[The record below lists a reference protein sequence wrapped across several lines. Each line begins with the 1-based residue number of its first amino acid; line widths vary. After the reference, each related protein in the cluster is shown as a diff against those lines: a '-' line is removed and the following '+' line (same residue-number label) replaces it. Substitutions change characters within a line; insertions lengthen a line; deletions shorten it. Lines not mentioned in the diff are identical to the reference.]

1 MNYFDEIKE
10 DILINRNTA
19 QSSLETILENTN
31 KNITELLIKENLEG
45 DIDFSILKTMNFG
58 LVNSIILKNGSATSI
73 KNIPETV
80 KYINIE
86 SNLIDTLEDLP
97 KDLETLHIQNNYLK
111 EIDISYLT
119 KLEKLYLDSNR
130 LEKLEKIPPNLTEL
144 SVCYNKLNEI
154 NLEGV
159 DKLQILNVSE
169 NPISIIENLPE
180 KIVEFTH
187 ENTPSIEFR
196 YVSHLDNVLE
206 GTTEDEIKN
215 EKEMQKNYK
224 ESLLAYFELKSKY
237 EKKLFELKKKAHAK
251 ENTKKR
257 KRMAAKSVI
266 APCVKCKKKVGTLFY
281 KKENIY
287 YAKCGDPNSPCNL
300 DIRLHDGITDL
311 IEENLKDIHTEI
323 NETKEN
329 IIKHKLDTLFNYID
343 EKDAAELYKTYLE
356 DFNLDNNVLTMYLGK
371 RSQVF
376 HSEVKEKAINEKNEK
391 LYSYVQDI
399 QRLLKDYKESNNEEI
414 LKQAISIHINDIIPE
429 MRNLRNIQYEVMEM
443 EIDPIKKT
451 NKLVQFPIL
460 FSKLEDSF
468 ETQRV
473 EKFIV

>member
-130 LEKLEKIPPNLTEL
+130 LEKLEKIPPNLKEL

-159 DKLQILNVSE
+159 DNLQILNVSE

-196 YVSHLDNVLE
+196 YVSHLDNVLQ

-224 ESLLAYFELKSKY
+224 ESLLAYFELKSEY

-266 APCVKCKKKVGTLFY
+266 APCVKCKRKVGTLFY

-311 IEENLKDIHTEI
+311 IEVHLKDIQIEI

-414 LKQAISIHINDIIPE
+414 LKQAISIHINDVIPE

>member
-1 MNYFDEIKE
+1 MNNYDEIKE

-19 QSSLETILENTN
+19 QSSLEKILENTN

-58 LVNSIILKNGSATSI
+58 LVNSIILKNGSITSI

-130 LEKLEKIPPNLTEL
+130 LEKLEKIPPNLKEL

-196 YVSHLDNVLE
+196 YVSHLDNVLQ

-237 EKKLFELKKKAHAK
+237 EKDLFQAKKKAHAK

-257 KRMAAKSVI
+257 KRMAAKSKI
-266 APCVKCKKKVGTLFY
+266 AKCVKCKRNVGSLFY
-281 KKENIY
+281 KKDNIY
-287 YAKCGDPNSPCNL
+287 YAKCGDPTSPCNL

-311 IEENLKDIHTEI
+311 IEVHLNDIQKEI
-323 NETKEN
+323 NEAKEN

-371 RSQVF
+371 RNQVF
-376 HSEVKEKAINEKNEK
+376 HSEVKEKAVNEKNEK

-414 LKQAISIHINDIIPE
+414 LKEAVGIHVNDILPE
-429 MRNLRNIQYEVMEM
+429 MRNLRNIQHEVMEM
-443 EIDPIKKT
+443 EIDPVKKIST
-451 NKLVQFPIL
+451 LLQFPIL

-473 EKFIV
+473 EKYIV

>member
-130 LEKLEKIPPNLTEL
+130 LEKLEKIPPNLKEL

-196 YVSHLDNVLE
+196 YVSHLDNVLQ

-224 ESLLAYFELKSKY
+224 ESLLAYFELKSEY

-266 APCVKCKKKVGTLFY
+266 APCVKCKRKVGTLFY

-311 IEENLKDIHTEI
+311 IEVHLKDIQIEI

-414 LKQAISIHINDIIPE
+414 LKQAISIHINDVIPE

>member
-1 MNYFDEIKE
+1 
-10 DILINRNTA
+10 
-19 QSSLETILENTN
+19 
-31 KNITELLIKENLEG
+31 
-45 DIDFSILKTMNFG
+45 
-58 LVNSIILKNGSATSI
+58 V
-73 KNIPETV
+73 
-80 KYINIE
+80 
-86 SNLIDTLEDLP
+86 
-97 KDLETLHIQNNYLK
+97 
-111 EIDISYLT
+111 
-119 KLEKLYLDSNR
+119 
-130 LEKLEKIPPNLTEL
+130 
-144 SVCYNKLNEI
+144 
-154 NLEGV
+154 
-159 DKLQILNVSE
+159 LQ
-169 NPISIIENLPE
+169 
-180 KIVEFTH
+180 
-187 ENTPSIEFR
+187 
-196 YVSHLDNVLE
+196 

-266 APCVKCKKKVGTLFY
+266 APCVKCERKVGSLFY

-311 IEENLKDIHTEI
+311 IEEHLKDIQTEI

-451 NKLVQFPIL
+451 SKLLQFPIL